1 MAKKKRGAAHAG
13 GHGWFVT
20 FADLMGLMMS
30 FFVMLVAFSSM
41 DNNKLK
47 IVAGS
52 MREAFGVQTEARY
65 TGIIESDGLPTRP
78 KLKNTAHIPPEEA
91 SNTPTPD
98 EQERSVAQGA
108 RLKID
113 REFALASA
121 SLRQALQDMP
131 ELTEVAKHIM
141 FEETKQGL
149 NLEIVDQDGRSMFAE
164 GSKVPYD
171 RTRRLIQKLAAPLK
185 ATPLRVAILGHTAA
199 GFVPSRSDYG
209 AFDLSADR
217 ANAVRQIL
225 ERGGLPASHIFAV
238 SGKADSQPLFPD
250 DPSLSSNRRVTIT
263 LMREDPPLPHPVEA
277 ERPAAPAR
285 PQAVNLPNYHN
296 TCCATRRSRSM
307 THARARGRCYG

>member
-1 MAKKKRGAAHAG
+1 MANKKRGDGHGG

-65 TGIIESDGLPTRP
+65 SGIIESDGLPTRP

-98 EQERSVAQGA
+98 EMERSRTVGA
-108 RLKID
+108 RLKTD

-131 ELTEVAKHIM
+131 ELTEVSKHIM
-141 FEETKQGL
+141 FEETSQGL
-149 NLEIVDQDGRSMFAE
+149 NLEIVDQNGRSMFAD
-164 GSKVPYD
+164 GSKVPYE
-171 RTRRLIQKLAAPLK
+171 RTRVLLQKLAAPLK
-185 ATPLRVAILGHTAA
+185 ATPLRVTITGHTAA
-199 GFVPSRSDYG
+199 GFVPSRSEYD

-225 ERGGLPASHIFAV
+225 EREGLPPNHIAAV
-238 SGKADSQPLFPD
+238 SGKADGTPLFPD
-250 DPSLSSNRRVTIT
+250 DPSMAANRRVPIT
-263 LMREDPPLPHPVEA
+263 LMREAPPLP
-277 ERPAAPAR
+277 
-285 PQAVNLPNYHN
+285 PNFKP
-296 TCCATRRSRSM
+296 
-307 THARARGRCYG
+307 

>member
-1 MAKKKRGAAHAG
+1 MAKKKRGDAHGG

-30 FFVMLVAFSSM
+30 FFVMLVAFSTM

-52 MREAFGVQTEARY
+52 MRDAFGTTTEVRY
-65 TGIIESDGLPTRP
+65 SGIIESDGLPTRP
-78 KLKNTAHIPPEEA
+78 KLKNTAHIAPEDS

-98 EQERSVAQGA
+98 QQERSRTVGA

-131 ELTEVAKHIM
+131 ELTEVSKHIM
-141 FEETKQGL
+141 FEETSQGL
-149 NLEIVDQDGRSMFAE
+149 NLEIVDQDGRSMFAD

-171 RTRRLIQKLAAPLK
+171 RTRLLIQKLAAPLK
-185 ATPLRVAILGHTAA
+185 ATPLRVSIVGHTAA
-199 GFVPSRSDYG
+199 GFAPTRSNYD

-225 ERGGLPASHIFAV
+225 EREGLPPSHVFAV
-238 SGKADSQPLFPD
+238 SGKADTLPLFPD
-250 DPSLSSNRRVTIT
+250 DPSLAANRRVTIT
-263 LMREDPPLPHPVEA
+263 LMREDPPLPP
-277 ERPAAPAR
+277 
-285 PQAVNLPNYHN
+285 NLKP
-296 TCCATRRSRSM
+296 
-307 THARARGRCYG
+307 

>member
-1 MAKKKRGAAHAG
+1 MAKKKRGDPHG
-13 GHGWFVT
+13 QGHRWFVT

-30 FFVMLVAFSSM
+30 FFVMLVAFSTM

-52 MREAFGVQTEARY
+52 MRDAFGVQTEARY
-65 TGIIESDGLPTRP
+65 TGVIESDGLPTRP
-78 KLKNTAHIPPEEA
+78 KLKKNAHIPPEEA

-98 EQERSVAQGA
+98 EQERNRTEGA

-131 ELTEVAKHIM
+131 ELTEISKHIM

-149 NLEIVDQDGRSMFAE
+149 NLEIVDQDGRSMFAD
-164 GSKVPYD
+164 GSKVPYE
-171 RTRRLIQKLAAPLK
+171 RTRRLIEKLAAPLK
-185 ATPLRVAILGHTAA
+185 ATPLRVSIVGHTAA
-199 GFVPSRSDYG
+199 GFVPTERDYG

-225 ERGGLPASHIFAV
+225 EREGVPAAHIFAV
-238 SGKADSQPLFPD
+238 SGRADSQPLFPD
-250 DPSLSSNRRVTIT
+250 DPSLAANRRVTIT
-263 LMREDPPLPHPVEA
+263 LMREDPALPPDLK
-277 ERPAAPAR
+277 P
-285 PQAVNLPNYHN
+285 
-296 TCCATRRSRSM
+296 
-307 THARARGRCYG
+307 

>member
-1 MAKKKRGAAHAG
+1 MAKKKRGDAHTG

-52 MREAFGVQTEARY
+52 MRDAFGSQTNVRY
-65 TGIIESDGLPTRP
+65 SGIIESDGLPTRP
-78 KLKNTAHIPPEEA
+78 KLKNVEHVSPEET
-91 SNTPTPD
+91 SDRPTPD
-98 EQERSVAQGA
+98 EKERNQENGA
-108 RLKID
+108 KLHTD
-113 REFALASA
+113 RAFALASA

-131 ELTEVAKHIM
+131 ELTEMSKHIM
-141 FEETKQGL
+141 FEETKEGL
-149 NLEIVDQDGRSMFAE
+149 NLEIVDQDGRSMFAD

-185 ATPLRVAILGHTAA
+185 ATPLRVSIVGHTAA
-199 GFVPSRSDYG
+199 GFVPARSDYG

-225 ERGGLPASHIFAV
+225 EREGLPPSHIFAV

-250 DPSLSSNRRVTIT
+250 DPSLAANRRVTIT
-263 LMREDPPLPHPVEA
+263 LMREDPPLPPGLK
-277 ERPAAPAR
+277 P
-285 PQAVNLPNYHN
+285 
-296 TCCATRRSRSM
+296 
-307 THARARGRCYG
+307 

>member
-1 MAKKKRGAAHAG
+1 MAKKKRGDAHTG

-30 FFVMLVAFSSM
+30 FFVMLVAFSNQ
-41 DNNKLK
+41 DQQKLK

-65 TGIIESDGLPTRP
+65 SGVIESDGLPTRP
-78 KLKNTAHIPPEEA
+78 KLKNVAHIQPEEA

-98 EQERSVAQGA
+98 EKQRSRSNGA
-108 RLKID
+108 KLKID

-131 ELTEVAKHIM
+131 ELTEVSKHIM
-141 FEETKQGL
+141 FEETSQGL
-149 NLEIVDQDGRSMFAE
+149 NLEIVDQDGRSMFAD
-164 GSKVPYD
+164 GSKVPFD

-185 ATPLRVAILGHTAA
+185 ATPLRVSIVGHTAA
-199 GFVPSRSDYG
+199 GFVPSRSEYG

-217 ANAVRQIL
+217 ANTVRQIL
-225 ERGGLPASHIFAV
+225 EREGLPPSHIFAV

-250 DPSLSSNRRVTIT
+250 DPTLPANRRVTIT
-263 LMREDPPLPHPVEA
+263 LMREDPPLPPDMK
-277 ERPAAPAR
+277 P
-285 PQAVNLPNYHN
+285 
-296 TCCATRRSRSM
+296 
-307 THARARGRCYG
+307 

>member
-1 MAKKKRGAAHAG
+1 MAKKKRGDAHTG

-30 FFVMLVAFSSM
+30 FFVMLVAFSNQ
-41 DNNKLK
+41 DQQKLK

-65 TGIIESDGLPTRP
+65 SGVIESDGLPTRP
-78 KLKNTAHIPPEEA
+78 KLKNVAHIQPEEA

-98 EQERSVAQGA
+98 EKQRSRSNGA
-108 RLKID
+108 KLKID

-131 ELTEVAKHIM
+131 ELTEVSKHIM
-141 FEETKQGL
+141 FEETSQGL
-149 NLEIVDQDGRSMFAE
+149 NLEIVDQDGRSMFAD
-164 GSKVPYD
+164 GSKVPFD

-185 ATPLRVAILGHTAA
+185 ATPLRVSIVGHTAA
-199 GFVPSRSDYG
+199 GFVPSRSEYG

-225 ERGGLPASHIFAV
+225 EREGLPPSHIFAV

-250 DPSLSSNRRVTIT
+250 DPTLPANRRVTIT
-263 LMREDPPLPHPVEA
+263 LMREDPPLPPDMK
-277 ERPAAPAR
+277 P
-285 PQAVNLPNYHN
+285 
-296 TCCATRRSRSM
+296 
-307 THARARGRCYG
+307 